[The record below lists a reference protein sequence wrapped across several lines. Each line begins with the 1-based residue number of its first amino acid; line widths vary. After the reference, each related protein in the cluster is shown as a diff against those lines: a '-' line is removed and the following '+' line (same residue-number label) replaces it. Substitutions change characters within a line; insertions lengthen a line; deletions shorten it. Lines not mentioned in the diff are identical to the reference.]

1 MKVRFSSGE
10 RDMSKLAVETLEI
23 GMYYKQV
30 REERG
35 YTLADVA
42 MSSDYLD
49 KSQLSRFESGES
61 MLSADRFLAAINGL
75 NMTVNEFVAL
85 RSAEPSQYRV
95 FSEKIMAYVMVGDI
109 GGLKDLIKPKARMKM
124 DKILNILVK
133 SAILDI
139 SQENLITTAEKKFL
153 ENYLLNIPYWTFFEV
168 NIFGMCLEILD
179 EEEVYDLGQDM
190 LASHELSKIIAFNGE
205 IVKKTAINLYVY
217 LISKGWYTRAE
228 QIEKELDKLLTEW
241 DMEEKISIHI
251 FKKFAQYKKE
261 RSPELLKEV
270 QDDIQGLKKLGAN
283 GIANRFAMDI
293 ERYC

>member
-1 MKVRFSSGE
+1 MKVRFSSGG

-124 DKILNILVK
+124 DKIFNILVK

>member
-35 YTLADVA
+35 YTLADVV

-61 MLSADRFLAAINGL
+61 MLSADRFLAAIDGL

-85 RSAEPSQYRV
+85 RSSEPSQYRV

-124 DKILNILVK
+124 DKIFNILVK

>member
-61 MLSADRFLAAINGL
+61 MLSADRFLAAIDGL

-85 RSAEPSQYRV
+85 RSSEPSQYRV

-124 DKILNILVK
+124 DKIFNILVK

>member
-61 MLSADRFLAAINGL
+61 MLSADRFLAAIDGL

-124 DKILNILVK
+124 DEIFNILVK

-205 IVKKTAINLYVY
+205 IVKKTGINFYVY

-261 RSPELLKEV
+261 RSPELLREV

>member
-61 MLSADRFLAAINGL
+61 MLSADRFLAAIDGL

-85 RSAEPSQYRV
+85 RSSEPSQYRV
-95 FSEKIMAYVMVGDI
+95 FNEKIMAYVMVGDI

-124 DKILNILVK
+124 DKIFNILVK

>member
-1 MKVRFSSGE
+1 
-10 RDMSKLAVETLEI
+10 MSKLAVETLEI

-61 MLSADRFLAAINGL
+61 MLSADRFLAAIDGL

-85 RSAEPSQYRV
+85 RSSEPSQYRV

-124 DKILNILVK
+124 DKIFNILVK